1 MTELFDIPETP
12 SPRMRWMQR
21 HHLTVS
27 RKHEE
32 ENTYSFVAIHGMTII
47 GKGATEDEALTAAA
61 KSLNIRLWNEEGV
74 R

>member
-1 MTELFDIPETP
+1 
-12 SPRMRWMQR
+12 MQR

-32 ENTYSFVAIHGMTII
+32 ENMYSFVAIHGMTII